1 MQRKENEKTIGK
13 LEAEKAKR
21 NAMMNFEQ
29 TAKAIMGDFVVEE
42 KGVESLTTAQLKP
55 LLQWKLHG
63 VSGKGRKFDLIR
75 QWNEL
80 PSPPA
85 AQPWTDEEES
95 SLERIRSANIS
106 LQDTI
111 LADERKRIATSFSA
125 QVQHLSPGTF
135 EKLEQA
141 MASAKARSTSPTD
154 VDAHD
159 G

>member
-29 TAKAIMGDFVVEE
+29 TAKAIMGDFAVEE
-42 KGVESLTTAQLKP
+42 MGVDSLTTAQLKP

-63 VSGKGRKFDLIR
+63 VAGKGRKSDLIR

-80 PSPPA
+80 PAPPA
-85 AQPWTDEEES
+85 AQPWTNEEES
-95 SLERIRSANIS
+95 NLERIRSANIS

>member
-55 LLQWKLHG
+55 LLQWKH
-63 VSGKGRKFDLIR
+63 VAGKGRKSDLIR

-80 PSPPA
+80 PAPPA
-85 AQPWTDEEES
+85 AQPWTNEEES
-95 SLERIRSANIS
+95 NLERIRSANIS

>member
-1 MQRKENEKTIGK
+1 MEVAWRCWDATQ
-13 LEAEKAKR
+13 
-21 NAMMNFEQ
+21 
-29 TAKAIMGDFVVEE
+29 
-42 KGVESLTTAQLKP
+42 
-55 LLQWKLHG
+55 
-63 VSGKGRKFDLIR
+63 IR

-80 PSPPA
+80 PAPPA
-85 AQPWTDEEES
+85 AQPWTDEEDS
-95 SLERIRSANIS
+95 NLERIRSATIS

-111 LADERKRIATSFSA
+111 LADKRKKIATSFSA

>member
-1 MQRKENEKTIGK
+1 
-13 LEAEKAKR
+13 
-21 NAMMNFEQ
+21 MMNFEQ
-29 TAKAIMGDFVVEE
+29 TAKAIVGDFVVEE

-95 SLERIRSANIS
+95 SLERIRSATIS
-106 LQDTI
+106 LQDTS
-111 LADERKRIATSFSA
+111 LADERKRIATSFSV
-125 QVQHLSPGTF
+125 QVQHLLLALSRSWSRQW
-135 EKLEQA
+135 QA
-141 MASAKARSTSPTD
+141 LRPDRLVLQTWTLMMAN
-154 VDAHD
+154 V
-159 G
+159 